1 MKISI
6 VKKIDVEAIL
16 TILIYSIIILLLVL
30 GHVVAISCCF
40 ILSFLICRDPV
51 LTIIEVWTHPLF
63 ILYIMLI
70 YISGWWVFSEDI
82 FLCENVHCVCS
93 VCGKEF
99 DVKKRSFSKKR
110 LESWKNRI
118 ENPDNQICS
127 YCKEKIYEEHLFD
140 GKYGAIHWIIG
151 ILIVL
156 AEILIIITM
165 VGDLWGPY
173 KIIAGVLIPII
184 SARLA
189 SWVYSKI

>member
-1 MKISI
+1 MKTSI
-6 VKKIDVEAIL
+6 TRKIDVEAIL
-16 TILIYSIIILLLVL
+16 SILTYSIIILFLVL
-30 GHVVAISCCF
+30 GHAVLISCCF
-40 ILSFLICRDPV
+40 ILSFLICGDPV
-51 LTIIEVWTHPLF
+51 STIIEVWTHPLF

-93 VCGKEF
+93 ICGKEF
-99 DVKKRSFSKKR
+99 DVKKRNFSKKR
-110 LESWKNRI
+110 LDAWKNRI

-127 YCKEKIYEEHLFD
+127 DCKEKIYEEHLFD
-140 GKYGAIHWIIG
+140 GKYGVIHWIIG

-165 VGDLWGPY
+165 VGALWWPY
-173 KIIAGVLIPII
+173 KIIAGVLISII
-184 SARLA
+184 CARLV